1 MQEAFAPGRIL
12 QQMTKE
18 GYAHLLRGSAISIN
32 IVNVTAES
40 KRKAKV
46 DPRDDLL
53 PRFRAEE
60 HTSPKK
66 IDRYRQ
72 CRPNSDA
79 LIGMYAR
86 HHQRHDSHQYW
97 EKEEEC
103 HRERLQ
109 HRKETPATF
118 LVHHGM
124 GRRGRGISSKPKGA
138 VLADRGEKAST

>member
-12 QQMTKE
+12 QQTTKE

-72 CRPNSDA
+72 CRLNSDA
-79 LIGMYAR
+79 LIGMYAW
-86 HHQRHDSHQYW
+86 HHQRHDSRQYW

-103 HRERLQ
+103 HHKQRQ
-109 HRKETPATF
+109 HR
-118 LVHHGM
+118 
-124 GRRGRGISSKPKGA
+124 KPKGA